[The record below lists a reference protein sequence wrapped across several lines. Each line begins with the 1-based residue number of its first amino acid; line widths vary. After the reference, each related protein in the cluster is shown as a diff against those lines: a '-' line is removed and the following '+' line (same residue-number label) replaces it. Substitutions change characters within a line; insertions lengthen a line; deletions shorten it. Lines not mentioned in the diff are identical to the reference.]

1 MGAGQIGLTLDPGQ
15 LRFGKG
21 TWPVMASVWTKARG
35 ARSTVDRT
43 GYVDMVRFDGEYKA
57 CIAALLCLRN
67 LPGKEFGDRHPLWA

>member
-1 MGAGQIGLTLDPGQ
+1 
-15 LRFGKG
+15 
-21 TWPVMASVWTKARG
+21 MASVWTKARG